1 MLQHNRTT
9 STCYFF
15 PHRNFV
21 VMSARSTSA
30 PSGVYHPTYSRGR
43 HDNNGDDGVSIAAG
57 RTMAGV
63 GIEIQPEHQ
72 RALDETNKNE
82 LGCVNDYR
90 RRISKV
96 ISWLEIEYHEYYDE
110 VVSSNSATKGQ

>member
-1 MLQHNRTT
+1 
-9 STCYFF
+9 
-15 PHRNFV
+15 
-21 VMSARSTSA
+21 MSARSTSA
-30 PSGVYHPTYSRGR
+30 PSGVYPPPYARAR
-43 HDNNGDDGVSIAAG
+43 RDNNGDDGGSIAAG

-96 ISWLEIEYHEYYDE
+96 ISWIENEYRAYYDE
-110 VVSSNSATKGQ
+110 VVIELTLEQRANKDLYHTGTHDLL